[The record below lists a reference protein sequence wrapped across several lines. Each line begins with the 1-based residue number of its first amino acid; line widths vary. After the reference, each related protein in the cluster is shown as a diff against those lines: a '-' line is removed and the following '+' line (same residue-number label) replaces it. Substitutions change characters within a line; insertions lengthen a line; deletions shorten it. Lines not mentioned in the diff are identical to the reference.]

1 MRRGWAAATARDG
14 AVEGARP
21 GEEEGRGRR
30 EREKG
35 KGRGKLTCGDPNSGD
50 LVSKP

>member
-1 MRRGWAAATARDG
+1 MRRGWAATTARDG
-14 AVEGARP
+14 AGEVARS
-21 GEEEGRGRR
+21 GEEEGRERR

-35 KGRGKLTCGDPNSGD
+35 KGRGKHTSGDPNSGD

>member
-1 MRRGWAAATARDG
+1 MGRDPPGRARDEDRG
-14 AVEGARP
+14 GARP

-35 KGRGKLTCGDPNSGD
+35 KGRGKLTSEDPNSGD